1 MSLELSGKI
10 WIDKN
15 NKHFLG
21 SGRIKLLEN
30 IERFG
35 SISKAAKEMN
45 ISYKTAW
52 DYINEMNNLSDEPL
66 IITSIGGKLGGGA
79 KLTDKGK
86 ELVIF
91 FRNMEKHL
99 YEFLEKNNNIANN
112 NFINFVKRLGLQTS
126 ARNQFIGKVISIK
139 RGMINCEIEI
149 CLKGDNILKATIT
162 KESLKNLKIK
172 EDDEIISII
181 KASSIMI
188 MKKNDNF
195 LISSD
200 NIIPG
205 IINKI
210 FEDSINAEISILTR
224 CGNTIT
230 SIISKKSLQEMN
242 LKKNDEVYALFN
254 ASSVILGVLS

>member
-1 MSLELSGKI
+1 MALELSGKI
-10 WIDKN
+10 WVDKN

-21 SGRIKLLEN
+21 AGRIKLLEN

-66 IITSIGGKLGGGA
+66 IITSIGGKFGGGA

-99 YEFLEKNNNIANN
+99 YEFLKKNDNIANN

-126 ARNQFIGKVISIK
+126 ARNQFIGRVISIK

-172 EDDEIISII
+172 ENDEIISII

-188 MKKNDNF
+188 IKKNDNI
-195 LISSD
+195 LLSSD

-205 IINKI
+205 KINKI
-210 FEDSINAEISILTR
+210 FEDSTNAEISILTR

-230 SIISKKSLQEMN
+230 SIISKKSRQEMN